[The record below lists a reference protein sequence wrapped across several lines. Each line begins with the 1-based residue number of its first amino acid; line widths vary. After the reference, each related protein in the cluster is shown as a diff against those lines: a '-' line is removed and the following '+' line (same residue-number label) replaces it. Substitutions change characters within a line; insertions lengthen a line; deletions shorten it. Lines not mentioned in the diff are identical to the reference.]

1 MKKLFLGFL
10 IISVLQ
16 EMCNCQDIG
25 KTAPSVPHKGLF
37 GILHLNGRKDKIKYT
52 GAARKAQK
60 KQEAKKKKQ
69 KKDYEKSILMSQE
82 RTFEI
87 QTPEVK
93 TRMKQNKKETA
104 GRNKA
109 KKRHVRRSSRKAGKK
124 FN

>member
-1 MKKLFLGFL
+1 MKKLFLCFL

-16 EMCNCQDIG
+16 GMCNCQDIG
-25 KTAPSVPHKGLF
+25 KTAPSIPHTGIF
-37 GILHLNGRKDKIKYT
+37 GILHLNGRKDRLKYT

-82 RTFEI
+82 RTYEM
-87 QTPEVK
+87 QSPEVK

-104 GRNKA
+104 GHYKA
-109 KKRHVRRSSRKAGKK
+109 KKRHVWQSSRKAGKK